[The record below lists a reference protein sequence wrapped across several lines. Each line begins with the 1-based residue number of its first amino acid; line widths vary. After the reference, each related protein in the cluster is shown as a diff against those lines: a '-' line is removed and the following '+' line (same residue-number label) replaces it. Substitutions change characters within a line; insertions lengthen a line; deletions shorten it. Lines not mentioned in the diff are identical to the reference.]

1 MVVQRDIIMRMVER
15 LADAFD
21 EVVAE
26 GSSGDHESI
35 ARIDQ
40 ALADAFRARPETL
53 HLEVNR
59 EIDDLDGRMAA
70 EAGRLL
76 VVRSRIADRL
86 GRAELSS
93 RSLEFALR
101 SLVQAADQTFQTGE
115 STPSE
120 LLRDLLR
127 GDETAEVLSDAE
139 IAEGWFVV
147 FEAEADRQNLTA
159 AEDALFAG
167 LELAGW
173 PDQRVRHGLRFYER
187 VAELPDEVLE
197 RRGLPRTEVEEAVA
211 ELEGHLR

>member
-1 MVVQRDIIMRMVER
+1 MVVQRDIIMRMVEK

-26 GSSGDHESI
+26 GAGDRQSLT
-35 ARIDQ
+35 RIDE

-76 VVRSRIADRL
+76 VVRSRIAERL

-93 RSLEFALR
+93 RSLDFALR
-101 SLVQAADQTFQTGE
+101 SLLQAADATFQTGE

-127 GDETAEVLSDAE
+127 EEETAEVLSDAE
-139 IAEGWFVV
+139 IAEAWFVV
-147 FEAEADRQNLTA
+147 FRAEADRQNLTA

-167 LELAGW
+167 LELADW
-173 PDQRVRHGLRFYER
+173 PDERVRQGLRFYQR
-187 VAELPDEVLE
+187 VADLPDEVLD
-197 RRGLPRTEVEEAVA
+197 RRGLPREEVEEAVA
-211 ELEGHLR
+211 ELEQHLG